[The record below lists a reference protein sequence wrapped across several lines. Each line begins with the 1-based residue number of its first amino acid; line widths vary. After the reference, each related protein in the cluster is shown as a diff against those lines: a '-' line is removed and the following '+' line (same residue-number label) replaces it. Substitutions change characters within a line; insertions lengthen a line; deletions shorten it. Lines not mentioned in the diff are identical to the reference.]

1 MIRKFYVG
9 VKKDVI
15 VSQVYDPPNNAIYE
29 YLLDTLM
36 PVAAVQNV
44 GYDATI
50 QFTAR
55 CQIKKGKTILYNKI
69 QNLQLPKFQSKI
81 LNWPTYKCIDTG
93 KLTVLFIV
101 EMAGDKNRNNDTA
114 KKTIFVLKSY
124 DAGIDS
130 AKVPDKKT
138 FYPVSKPIKPTVAV
152 YNDGVLSLY
161 KAKLWYRVSSIYTN
175 KIYSDTLYINL
186 QGKEHYSTTFT
197 KGFVPVK
204 RGIYTIVF
212 HIDNAVEFVHS
223 NDSLKYDFFVGN
235 PYDYTA
241 ISVLNPL
248 ATDTLDVGAGPFIPK
263 IKIKNAGFVK
273 NSDLVPVICNIWWNK
288 IRVYSDIKSLNLDT
302 SQTFDL
308 AFANTFNPVNSG
320 TYEMIA
326 NTNYV
331 SDVQRTNDTVRVK
344 FNVKIGRDAYVVSI
358 DSPLITDNYSAR
370 SSQIYIKAQ
379 IGNKGK
385 LKIAPVRVFA
395 EIYHGAKLESYQF
408 IDDSLLGLET
418 KIIRFK
424 QSFSPKDS
432 GMYTILLRTF
442 SQSDQNIF
450 NDTLIGHF
458 FVNKGKDIS
467 TEEWM
472 NPSNF
477 SVLLNT
483 FGSITPKVRIKNV
496 GMDTGRMSGKLYFYI
511 LDSAGKSQL
520 FADSMLFK
528 NLSRGKNDTVNAN
541 KNFGT
546 LTTGLYRSMAIVKGI
561 GDNFTDNDTLKNV
574 FRIIFNGVKQI
585 PNSDI
590 RIWPNPVNNLLKIES
605 KNPIEKIQIWD
616 ISGRKI
622 NCEFFENHLNTSALT
637 PGTYLLEISTT
648 QGVFKTHL
656 VKQ

>member
-1 MIRKFYVG
+1 
-9 VKKDVI
+9 
-15 VSQVYDPPNNAIYE
+15 
-29 YLLDTLM
+29 
-36 PVAAVQNV
+36 
-44 GYDATI
+44 
-50 QFTAR
+50 
-55 CQIKKGKTILYNKI
+55 
-69 QNLQLPKFQSKI
+69 
-81 LNWPTYKCIDTG
+81 
-93 KLTVLFIV
+93 
-101 EMAGDKNRNNDTA
+101 
-114 KKTIFVLKSY
+114 
-124 DAGIDS
+124 
-130 AKVPDKKT
+130 
-138 FYPVSKPIKPTVAV
+138 
-152 YNDGVLSLY
+152 
-161 KAKLWYRVSSIYTN
+161 
-175 KIYSDTLYINL
+175 
-186 QGKEHYSTTFT
+186 
-197 KGFVPVK
+197 
-204 RGIYTIVF
+204 
-212 HIDNAVEFVHS
+212 
-223 NDSLKYDFFVGN
+223 
-235 PYDYTA
+235 
-241 ISVLNPL
+241 
-248 ATDTLDVGAGPFIPK
+248 
-263 IKIKNAGFVK
+263 
-273 NSDLVPVICNIWWNK
+273 VPVICNIWWNK

-395 EIYHGAKLESYQF
+395 EIYHGAK
-408 IDDSLLGLET
+408 
-418 KIIRFK
+418 
-424 QSFSPKDS
+424 
-432 GMYTILLRTF
+432 F

-520 FADSMLFK
+520 FADSVLFK